1 MGVRRGDRIDLRVDG
16 IPKELQRGI
25 RMVCARK
32 GLAMNQW
39 IPLVLYQAINVEL
52 ADYPEWRWETKP
64 GEELALLSDGRKLRR
79 TKK

>member
-1 MGVRRGDRIDLRVDG
+1 MSVRTNGKPLFV
-16 IPKELQRGI
+16 KEVPEELMRGI

-32 GLAMNQW
+32 GLTMNVW

-64 GEELALLSDGRKLRR
+64 GEELALLSDGRR